1 MRRGRHLSGCAS
13 AAVLGGRR
21 HVRLPDLY
29 GFPIDLCILLTAWRF
44 CSWFGFGIFRLSY
57 PQRSAALVARPPPK
71 SRTDQGFG
79 VRVSDEGLCGTGTGF
94 CERLVAAVFRDRRM
108 IPCRSRR
115 LRCRREAPARWSPAG
130 PRETL
135 AAARSQRRN
144 ETMVYTHVLNCG
156 ALWREESGGPAGSV
170 RPCPVAAQPR

>member
-1 MRRGRHLSGCAS
+1 VRSSDLTS
-13 AAVLGGRR
+13 AAHVERHAVSVADVLTPEVG
-21 HVRLPDLY
+21 
-29 GFPIDLCILLTAWRF
+29 
-44 CSWFGFGIFRLSY
+44 
-57 PQRSAALVARPPPK
+57 RSALQHHMPGLISGEGLHSITDWKNCSEAGYPRRLALMRD
-71 SRTDQGFG
+71 SGIG
-79 VRVSDEGLCGTGTGF
+79 ISDEGFCGTGTGF
-94 CERLVAAVFRDRRM
+94 CEGLVAAVFGSRRM

>member
-115 LRCRREAPARWSPAG
+115 LRCRREAPAPWSPAG
-130 PRETL
+130 P
-135 AAARSQRRN
+135 ARRSPPLDHKDVTT
-144 ETMVYTHVLNCG
+144 TMVYTHVLNRG
-156 ALWREESGGPAGSV
+156 ALWRESPADPLALCGPV
-170 RPCPVAAQPR
+170 R